1 MEQFEELPEQTEDNP
16 LRSPSYDPRL
26 DYVGNIGLKAR
37 RRKQRRIK
45 DNRKSFRKMQRQ
57 LEDDM
62 KKMGLTPH
70 F

>member
-26 DYVGNIGLKAR
+26 DHVGNIGLKAR